1 MKILLI
7 ILIIVLGEILL
18 VICIDNW
25 GKMLDK
31 YDKKV
36 NKYGK
41 K

>member
-1 MKILLI
+1 MKTLLI
-7 ILIIVLGEILL
+7 ILIIIAGEILL

-25 GKMLDK
+25 GKMLSK
-31 YDKKV
+31 YDKM